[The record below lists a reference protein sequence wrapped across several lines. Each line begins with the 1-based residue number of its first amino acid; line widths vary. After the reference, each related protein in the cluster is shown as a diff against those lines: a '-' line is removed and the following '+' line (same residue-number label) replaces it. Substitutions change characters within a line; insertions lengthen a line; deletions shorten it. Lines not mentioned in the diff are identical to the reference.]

1 MFPGEIL
8 DNDTNVCYYTN
19 SMDKTFGRALMAV
32 AVFTTAS
39 TGETVAQTAR
49 ASVQSEWDLERDA
62 AASRY
67 RRQVSQIRTELMG
80 EIVEEREGLDIT
92 RGLSA
97 YLQANTN
104 LRLCQ
109 YDPRR
114 PDVSPTVAQIIGST
128 VLDDQYG
135 FWARSLAR
143 EEVEL
148 SNDARQE
155 VSQDILSACGDVRDA
170 GAQLEGE
177 LIGIAADEARARRDG
192 R

>member
-1 MFPGEIL
+1 
-8 DNDTNVCYYTN
+8 
-19 SMDKTFGRALMAV
+19 MAV